1 MFNKGNCP
9 VPSQLPASHCSGKP
23 FSNMRWMSLEATS
36 RRRRILLAR
45 ILFYWDF
52 CELRSKKHFAENRLL
67 NKVIIA
73 NLHELYNEIWK
84 KNPPACLAEGNKTKV
99 CLKNHSHKL

>member
-36 RRRRILLAR
+36 RRRRILLAG
-45 ILFYWDF
+45 F
-52 CELRSKKHFAENRLL
+52 CLLGFLRTAFQKHFAENS
-67 NKVIIA
+67 
-73 NLHELYNEIWK
+73 
-84 KNPPACLAEGNKTKV
+84 CLIK
-99 CLKNHSHKL
+99 

>member
-36 RRRRILLAR
+36 RRRSILLAG
-45 ILFYWDF
+45 F
-52 CELRSKKHFAENRLL
+52 CFIGISANCVPKNTLQK
-67 NKVIIA
+67 IA
-73 NLHELYNEIWK
+73 
-84 KNPPACLAEGNKTKV
+84 A
-99 CLKNHSHKL
+99 

>member
-36 RRRRILLAR
+36 RRRRILLAG
-45 ILFYWDF
+45 F
-52 CELRSKKHFAENRLL
+52 CFIGIS
-67 NKVIIA
+67 A

>member
-36 RRRRILLAR
+36 RRRRILLAG
-45 ILFYWDF
+45 F
-52 CELRSKKHFAENRLL
+52 CFIGISANCVPKNTLQKRCQKKQKQYLCYPFQCCQ
-67 NKVIIA
+67 VW
-73 NLHELYNEIWK
+73 NLYCSE
-84 KNPPACLAEGNKTKV
+84 A
-99 CLKNHSHKL
+99 

>member
-36 RRRRILLAR
+36 RRRRILLAGFFLVHEKDSGFFR
-45 ILFYWDF
+45 II
-52 CELRSKKHFAENRLL
+52 C
-67 NKVIIA
+67 V
-73 NLHELYNEIWK
+73 
-84 KNPPACLAEGNKTKV
+84 
-99 CLKNHSHKL
+99 

>member
-36 RRRRILLAR
+36 RRRRILLAGFR
-45 ILFYWDF
+45 
-52 CELRSKKHFAENRLL
+52 ARL
-67 NKVIIA
+67 VA
-73 NLHELYNEIWK
+73 
-84 KNPPACLAEGNKTKV
+84 
-99 CLKNHSHKL
+99 